1 MPGILSHELFADKV
15 YRRLA
20 DTVFLS
26 KVDFLAG
33 NLIPDLTLDKSR
45 THYYIPTGI
54 DGLFIPNMEEAKKNL
69 FDPEDSLKLG
79 MFSHIYLDYY
89 FIKDILL
96 TYFIWD
102 TENNKVINKLN
113 YNELSIKSFFS
124 QSGLYGFYTKSN
136 QEILSNQLIS
146 LITIAAIPSILPNS
160 GLSEFDSRRDKTWRT
175 ELNEYLSQKVDY
187 NGNIFDIQ
195 FLWDFIDKMAI
206 QFTKYF
212 WINSKHL
219 YE

>member
-15 YRRLA
+15 YRKLA
-20 DTVFLS
+20 NNIFLN

-33 NLIPDLTLDKSR
+33 NLIPDLALNKNR

-54 DGLFIPNMEEAKKNL
+54 DGLFIPNIECAKKNL
-69 FDPEDSLKLG
+69 FVPDDSIKLG

-89 FIKDILL
+89 FIKDVLL

-102 TENNKVINKLN
+102 TKNNKVINKLN
-113 YNELSIKSFFS
+113 NKEWSIKSFFS

-146 LITIAAIPSILPNS
+146 LLTIAAIPNILPNS
-160 GLSEFDSRRDKTWRT
+160 GLTDFDLRRDKTWRT
-175 ELNEYLSQKVDY
+175 ELNEYLIQDVHY
-187 NGNIFDIQ
+187 TGEIFDIK
-195 FLWDFIDKMAI
+195 FLWNFIDKMAT

-212 WINSKHL
+212 MHNNSES